1 MTSSFLRGEVW
12 VHITSL
18 TPQRFIEVPVPGQE
32 SERSCKCRLE
42 ESITTLSTILVLG
55 FWSCSYSVEFAFCFF
70 VFFLFFVVVHIFYE
84 NRALNMNLSVSLLKV
99 AVNICL

>member
-32 SERSCKCRLE
+32 SERSCKCMLE

-55 FWSCSYSVEFAFCFF
+55 FWNCSDSVEFAFCFF
-70 VFFLFFVVVHIFYE
+70 AFFCFCFVFVVVHIF
-84 NRALNMNLSVSLLKV
+84 L
-99 AVNICL
+99 